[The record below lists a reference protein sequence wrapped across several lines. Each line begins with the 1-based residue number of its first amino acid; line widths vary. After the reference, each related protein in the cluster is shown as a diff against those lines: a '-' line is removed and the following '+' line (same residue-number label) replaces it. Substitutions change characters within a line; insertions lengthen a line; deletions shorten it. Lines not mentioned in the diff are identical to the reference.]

1 MSRVGLARFFFRT
14 LSVTQDLSQ
23 RATTGSCSG
32 VRMEDAYSNG
42 KTLWPKP
49 TFMHH
54 VACNCGSEMDPDNM
68 IVAQTCAR
76 RAALCG
82 MEVSGMR
89 ISSMK
94 P

>member
-1 MSRVGLARFFFRT
+1 MHTAM
-14 LSVTQDLSQ
+14 
-23 RATTGSCSG
+23 
-32 VRMEDAYSNG
+32 VRHC
-42 KTLWPKP
+42 WPKP